1 MMMKENLDGLLGNA
15 GDAAKK
21 GDKMYGRMY
30 AYSLKEL
37 AKNLRDLR
45 DRTRAGDMKA
55 LDEFFSIYVFGED
68 NQ

>member
-15 GDAAKK
+15 GDAAKR

-30 AYSLKEL
+30 AFSLGEL
-37 AKNLRDLR
+37 AKNLRELR
-45 DRTRAGDMKA
+45 DRTRAGDMAA
-55 LDEFFSIYVFGED
+55 LDEFFSTYVFGQN